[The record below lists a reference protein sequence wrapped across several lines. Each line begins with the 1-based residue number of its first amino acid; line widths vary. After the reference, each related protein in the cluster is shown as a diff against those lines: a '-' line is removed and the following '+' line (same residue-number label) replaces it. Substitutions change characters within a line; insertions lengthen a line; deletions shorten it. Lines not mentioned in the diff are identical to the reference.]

1 MARPAAAASLTELGF
16 TDTES
21 RAYVAVLES
30 GPVTGYRVA
39 QRIGKAGAN
48 TYKALESLA
57 RRGAIVCEHGET
69 ALYRAVDPKV
79 LAQRMTDAYAA
90 RSRRVAEALAHI
102 GEPLSD
108 QRVYRLDSAELAY
121 ARCEE
126 MLRSA
131 RRSAYVDAF
140 PTALDRVRPLL
151 EAAARRGVAVA
162 VKAYAPACVAGAL
175 VATPTDASD
184 VIERWPGEWLNLAV
198 DGASMLLAFFER
210 GGDVVRQAV
219 WTDSAYIAV
228 VYQGALAGEI
238 GMAYVEQE
246 LDGIALPQRA
256 RRALR
261 RASALGHPDLLRA
274 PAAKRK
280 RPAPS
285 GR

>member
-1 MARPAAAASLTELGF
+1 
-16 TDTES
+16 
-21 RAYVAVLES
+21 
-30 GPVTGYRVA
+30 
-39 QRIGKAGAN
+39 
-48 TYKALESLA
+48 
-57 RRGAIVCEHGET
+57 
-69 ALYRAVDPKV
+69 
-79 LAQRMTDAYAA
+79 
-90 RSRRVAEALAHI
+90 
-102 GEPLSD
+102 
-108 QRVYRLDSAELAY
+108 
-121 ARCEE
+121 
-126 MLRSA
+126 
-131 RRSAYVDAF
+131 
-140 PTALDRVRPLL
+140 
-151 EAAARRGVAVA
+151 
-162 VKAYAPACVAGAL
+162 
-175 VATPTDASD
+175 
-184 VIERWPGEWLNLAV
+184 
-198 DGASMLLAFFER
+198 MLLAFFER